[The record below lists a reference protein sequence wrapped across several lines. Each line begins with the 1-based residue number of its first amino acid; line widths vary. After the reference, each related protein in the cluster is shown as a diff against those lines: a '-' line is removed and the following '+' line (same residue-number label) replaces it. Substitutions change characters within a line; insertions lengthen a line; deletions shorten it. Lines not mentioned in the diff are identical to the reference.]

1 MPSRPRPWREAI
13 AVLAAA
19 GWDPRDIATVL
30 RVAPGTVHRVLG
42 IRVWEQATPPAATC
56 SRRVGDG
63 WCDRPVAAGHTL
75 CDEHWR
81 LGWPQ

>member
-1 MPSRPRPWREAI
+1 MRPSVRPWREAI
-13 AVLAAA
+13 AALAAA
-19 GWDPRDIATVL
+19 GWDPRDIAAVL
-30 RVAPGTVHRVLG
+30 HVSLGTVHKVLG
-42 IRVWEQATPPAATC
+42 IRVWEQATTPAAIC

-63 WCDRPVAAGHTL
+63 WCDAPVRPGHTL